1 MGMPA
6 PQAEWTAE
14 MARALPE
21 DGNRYE
27 VLDGELFVSPAPQPD
42 HQSVVF
48 ALARL
53 LDAYVRQHQL
63 GWVFTAPA
71 DFEFSPRRYVQPD
84 VCVVKNIGQGR
95 PRTWQDARPLSLVA
109 EVRSDSTARAD
120 RFEKRVIYQREG
132 VPDYWIVDPEAR
144 VVEHWTPGDERPAIL
159 PGVLTWQP
167 KTDIPPLEI
176 NLPEFFADALD

>member
-6 PQAEWTAE
+6 QQAEWTAE

-42 HQSVVF
+42 HQSVVV
-48 ALARL
+48 ALVRL
-53 LDAYVRQHQL
+53 LDVYVRHYEL

-71 DFEFSPRRYVQPD
+71 DIEFSPRRFVQPD
-84 VCVVKNIGQGR
+84 VFVVRNTGQGR
-95 PRTWQDARPLSLVA
+95 PRTWQNARPLSLVA

-120 RFEKRVIYQREG
+120 RFKKRVG
-132 VPDYWIVDPEAR
+132 TSAWSASSASWC
-144 VVEHWTPGDERPAIL
+144 VENKNQSPACDAL
-159 PGVLTWQP
+159 KRRRQG
-167 KTDIPPLEI
+167 
-176 NLPEFFADALD
+176 FADARVG